1 LATKE
6 KAKPTGLMMF
16 LEKKGPRLPEE
27 KILKSKDLDNRV
39 WHIAKMWWDF
49 YNFFAFL
56 SDL

>member
-6 KAKPTGLMMF
+6 KAKPTPLMMF
-16 LEKKGPRLPEE
+16 LETKGPRLPEE

-49 YNFFAFL
+49 YNFFYFPL
-56 SDL
+56 